1 MPLSPNGPRRA
12 DMSAYYPAFLDLTDR
27 PALVVGGGPVAEG
40 KVEGLLASAARV
52 TVVSPTVT
60 RRLAAWAAAGRVQH
74 RQREYRRGDLAGH
87 RLAIVATDDRGVSDG
102 VAAEGRARGVW
113 VNVADEPRRCD
124 FILPAVIRRGRLV
137 VAVST
142 GGASPAAARAI
153 RLELEDYLTE
163 DHAMLVEVAAD
174 VREDLRRRTVTQSPA
189 RWRGA
194 LDGRLRRL
202 IADKRY
208 RQARA
213 RLARSLESAG

>member
-1 MPLSPNGPRRA
+1 MR
-12 DMSAYYPAFLDLTDR
+12 AYYPVFLDLTDG
-27 PALVVGGGPVAEG
+27 PVLVVGGGPVAEG
-40 KVEGLLASAARV
+40 KVEGLLAAGANV

-60 RRLAAWAAAGRVQH
+60 PRLAGWVAAGRI
-74 RQREYRRGDLAGH
+74 EYLARAYQPGDLAGR
-87 RLAIVATDDRGVSDG
+87 RLALVATDAPAVSG
-102 VAAEGRARGVW
+102 AVAAEGRERGIW
-113 VNVADEPRRCD
+113 VNAADEPARCD

-153 RLELEDYLTE
+153 REELEGYLTE
-163 DHAMLVEVAAD
+163 EHAMLVEVAAD
-174 VREDLRRRTVTQSPA
+174 AREDLRRRAVSPGPA

-194 LDGRLRRL
+194 LDAGLRRL

-213 RLARSLESAG
+213 RLARNLESA

>member
-1 MPLSPNGPRRA
+1 
-12 DMSAYYPAFLDLTDR
+12 MSAYYPVFLDLTD
-27 PALVVGGGPVAEG
+27 ASVLVIGGGPVAEG
-40 KVEGLLASAARV
+40 KVDGLLAAGATV

-60 RRLAAWAAAGRVQH
+60 PRLAGWAAAGRIEH
-74 RQREYRRGDLAGH
+74 LARAYEPGDLARR
-87 RLAIVATDDRGVSDG
+87 RLALVATDDPAVSG
-102 VAAEGRARGVW
+102 AVAAEGRARGIW
-113 VNVADEPRRCD
+113 VNAADEPARCD

-153 RLELEDYLTE
+153 REELEGYLTE
-163 DHAMLVEVAAD
+163 DHGVRVEMAAEA
-174 VREDLRRRTVTQSPA
+174 RADLRRRAVSPSPA

-194 LDGRLRRL
+194 LDAGLRRL

-213 RLARSLESAG
+213 RLARNLESA

>member
-1 MPLSPNGPRRA
+1 
-12 DMSAYYPAFLDLTDR
+12 MSAYYPVFLDLTNG
-27 PALVVGGGPVAEG
+27 PVLVVGGGQIAEG
-40 KVEGLLASAARV
+40 KVEGLLAAGANV
-52 TVVSPTVT
+52 TVVSPAVT
-60 RRLAAWAAAGRVQH
+60 PRLAGWVAAGRIEHLARVYQP
-74 RQREYRRGDLAGH
+74 GDLAGR
-87 RLAIVATDDRGVSDG
+87 RLALVATDDPAVSG
-102 VAAEGRARGVW
+102 AVAAEGRARGIW
-113 VNVADEPRRCD
+113 VNAADEPARCD

-153 RLELEDYLTE
+153 REELEGYLTE

-174 VREDLRRRTVTQSPA
+174 AREDLRRRAVSPGPA

-194 LDGRLRRL
+194 LDAGLRRL

-213 RLARSLESAG
+213 RLARNLESA

>member
-1 MPLSPNGPRRA
+1 MG
-12 DMSAYYPAFLDLTDR
+12 AYYPVFLDLTDG
-27 PALVVGGGPVAEG
+27 AVLVVGGGPVAEG
-40 KVEGLLASAARV
+40 KVEGLLAAGAHV

-60 RRLAAWAAAGRVQH
+60 PRLAGWVAAGRIEHLVRAYQP
-74 RQREYRRGDLAGH
+74 GDLAGR
-87 RLAIVATDDRGVSDG
+87 RLALVATDDPAVSG
-102 VAAEGRARGVW
+102 AVAAEGRERGIW
-113 VNVADEPRRCD
+113 VNAADEPARCD

-153 RLELEDYLTE
+153 REELEGYLTE
-163 DHAMLVEVAAD
+163 DHAMLVELAAD
-174 VREDLRRRTVTQSPA
+174 AREDLRRRSASPGPA

-194 LDGRLRRL
+194 LDAGLRRL

-213 RLARSLESAG
+213 RLARNLESA

>member
-1 MPLSPNGPRRA
+1 MR
-12 DMSAYYPAFLDLTDR
+12 AYYPVFLDLTDR

-40 KVEGLLASAARV
+40 KVEGLLAAGANV
-52 TVVSPTVT
+52 TVVSPAVT
-60 RRLAAWAAAGRVQH
+60 PRLAGWVAAGRI
-74 RQREYRRGDLAGH
+74 EYLARAYQPGDLAGR
-87 RLAIVATDDRGVSDG
+87 RLALVATDAPAVSG
-102 VAAEGRARGVW
+102 AVAAEGRERGIW
-113 VNVADEPRRCD
+113 VNAADEPARCD

-153 RLELEDYLTE
+153 REELEGYLTE
-163 DHAMLVEVAAD
+163 EHAMLVEVAAD
-174 VREDLRRRTVTQSPA
+174 AREDLRRRAVSLGPA

-194 LDGRLRRL
+194 LDAGLRRL

-213 RLARSLESAG
+213 RLARNLESA

>member
-1 MPLSPNGPRRA
+1 V
-12 DMSAYYPAFLDLTDR
+12 SAYYPVFLDLTDH

-40 KVEGLLASAARV
+40 KVEGLLAAGAHV

-60 RRLAAWAAAGRVQH
+60 PRLAGWVATSRIEHLARAYQP
-74 RQREYRRGDLAGH
+74 GDLAGR
-87 RLAIVATDDRGVSDG
+87 RLALVATDDPAVTGAVVG
-102 VAAEGRARGVW
+102 EGRARGVW
-113 VNVADEPRRCD
+113 VNAADEPARCD
-124 FILPAVIRRGRLV
+124 FILPGVIRRGRLV

-153 RLELEDYLTE
+153 REELEGYLTE
-163 DHAMLVEVAAD
+163 DHAILVEMAAD
-174 VREDLRRRTVTQSPA
+174 AREELRRNAVTPGPA

-194 LDGRLRRL
+194 LDGGLRKL

-213 RLARSLESAG
+213 RLARNLESA

>member
-1 MPLSPNGPRRA
+1 
-12 DMSAYYPAFLDLTDR
+12 MSAYYPVFLDLTDG
-27 PALVVGGGPVAEG
+27 PVLVVGGGPVAEG
-40 KVEGLLASAARV
+40 KVEGLLAAGANV

-60 RRLAAWAAAGRVQH
+60 PRLAGWVAAGRIEYLARAYQPGDLTGRRLA
-74 RQREYRRGDLAGH
+74 L
-87 RLAIVATDDRGVSDG
+87 VATDAPAVSG
-102 VAAEGRARGVW
+102 AVAAEGRERGIW
-113 VNVADEPRRCD
+113 VNAADEPARCD

-153 RLELEDYLTE
+153 REELEGYLTE
-163 DHAMLVEVAAD
+163 EHAMLVEVAAD
-174 VREDLRRRTVTQSPA
+174 AREDLRRRAVSPGPA

-194 LDGRLRRL
+194 LDAGLRRL

-213 RLARSLESAG
+213 RLARNLESA

>member
-1 MPLSPNGPRRA
+1 
-12 DMSAYYPAFLDLTDR
+12 MSAYYPVFLDLTDG
-27 PALVVGGGPVAEG
+27 PVLVVGGGPVAEG
-40 KVEGLLASAARV
+40 KVEGLLAAGANV

-60 RRLAAWAAAGRVQH
+60 PRLAGWVAAGRIEHLARAYQP
-74 RQREYRRGDLAGH
+74 GDLAGR
-87 RLAIVATDDRGVSDG
+87 RLALVATDGPAVSG
-102 VAAEGRARGVW
+102 AVTAEGRERGIW
-113 VNVADEPRRCD
+113 VNAADEPARCD

-153 RLELEDYLTE
+153 REELEGYLTE

-174 VREDLRRRTVTQSPA
+174 ARQDLRRRAVSPGPA

-194 LDGRLRRL
+194 LDAGLRRL

-213 RLARSLESAG
+213 RLARNLEST

>member
-1 MPLSPNGPRRA
+1 MRT
-12 DMSAYYPAFLDLTDR
+12 YYPAFLDLTGH
-27 PALVVGGGPVAEG
+27 PVLVVGGGPVAEG
-40 KVEGLLASAARV
+40 KVEGLLAAGAHV

-60 RRLAAWAAAGRVQH
+60 PRLEGWVVACRIALIARAY
-74 RQREYRRGDLAGH
+74 EPGDLAGC
-87 RLAIVATDDRGVSDG
+87 RLVFAATDDPAVTAA
-102 VAAEGRARGVW
+102 VAADGRARGIW
-113 VNVADEPRRCD
+113 LNAADEPARCD

-153 RLELEDYLTE
+153 REELEGYLTP
-163 DHAMLVEVAAD
+163 DHAMLVELAAD
-174 VREDLRRRTVTQSPA
+174 AREALRRRAVSPGPA

-194 LDGRLRRL
+194 LDGDLRRL

-213 RLARSLESAG
+213 RLARSLESA